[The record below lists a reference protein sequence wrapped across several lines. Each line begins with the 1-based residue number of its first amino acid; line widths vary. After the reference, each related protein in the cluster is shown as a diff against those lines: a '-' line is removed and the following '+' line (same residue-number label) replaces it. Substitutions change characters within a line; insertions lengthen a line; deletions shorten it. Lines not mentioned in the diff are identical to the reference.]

1 MIMKIVNNGLL
12 NKGLDKVLI
21 VRFAP
26 IRNVLIFFVLLF
38 VLSLY
43 AVELLF
49 RIKSSMQ
56 PNLG

>member
-49 RIKSSMQ
+49 RFKSSMQ